1 MPRPKGSKNKTA
13 DKIAKEAEVKLSKQ
27 LSKETSP
34 EVAKEIAEAVQEL
47 SDIADLLA
55 PKAQE
60 EFEHQ
65 EVLYPVEA
73 PEIDEE
79 IVVAE
84 NAEGLRR
91 LIGRHPI
98 TKEPVYK

>member
-13 DKIAKEAEVKLSKQ
+13 DKIAKEAEVRLSKQ

-60 EFEHQ
+60 EFKHQ
-65 EVLYPVEA
+65 EVLSSVET

-79 IVVAE
+79 IVVE